1 SPKVIL
7 AAVGPKMA
15 EVAGEVA
22 DGVFCHVLGSERYLR
37 EVTVPALERGAARA
51 GRSLVGFEIIAPGFV
66 VANDSEGER
75 AAGIEFVRGQIGFY
89 ASTPAY
95 RPVLELHGWGG
106 LQEELNQLTRQGA
119 WDRLA
124 DLIDDEILG
133 TFAIV
138 GTPEE

>member
-1 SPKVIL
+1 
-7 AAVGPKMA
+7 M
-15 EVAGEVA
+15 
-22 DGVFCHVLGSERYLR
+22 
-37 EVTVPALERGAARA
+37 
-51 GRSLVGFEIIAPGFV
+51 

-133 TFAIV
+133 TTAFFGLEIKAV
-138 GTPEE
+138 LSTHGYAAADNGRGEAGNPGDAGSGVRTK